1 MRHMQRPDCMLHT
14 SWYVSAFQLWQGTSL
29 FKGALEGAPIPHLT
43 DISCTHAWKAM
54 YFLLVLGAQWQLK
67 CIGLHLLSLRKN
79 SSQERTAAGT
89 THAACT
95 KSVFHSYSSHVTP
108 KHFQSTQKKKTH
120 PKCHSSL
127 TLINSTEETLDGN
140 KQKLRDRKKYTSI

>member
-14 SWYVSAFQLWQGTSL
+14 SWYVSASQLWQGMLL

-43 DISCTHAWKAM
+43 DISCTRAWKAM
-54 YFLLVLGAQWQLK
+54 YFLLVLGAQWQPK

-108 KHFQSTQKKKTH
+108 KHFQSTQKKRHILNAIVLSPWSTAQKKH
-120 PKCHSSL
+120 WME
-127 TLINSTEETLDGN
+127 INRSYVIE
-140 KQKLRDRKKYTSI
+140 KKYTSI